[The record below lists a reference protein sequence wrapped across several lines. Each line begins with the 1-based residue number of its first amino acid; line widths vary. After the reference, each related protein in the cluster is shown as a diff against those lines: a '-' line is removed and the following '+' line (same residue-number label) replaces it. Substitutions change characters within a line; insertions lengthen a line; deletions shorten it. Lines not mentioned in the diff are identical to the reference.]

1 MKLRTM
7 LSSIALVSAL
17 SLSGG
22 AFAQA
27 MLGEMAI
34 PTENLGDFQE
44 KCAAIASAA
53 TESLSEPVNSDATD
67 DTATGTVDSA
77 NASDSPDQANDD
89 NLDQLLASMTPEQ
102 CKEAGLLPGGPNAA
116 NAATQ

>member
-1 MKLRTM
+1 MKLRTII
-7 LSSIALVSAL
+7 SSIALVSAL

-27 MLGEMAI
+27 MLGTMPI

-44 KCAAIASAA
+44 KCAAIASAS
-53 TESLSEPVNSDATD
+53 TESLSESVDSSAADA
-67 DTATGTVDSA
+67 TATGTVDA

-116 NAATQ
+116 NAAQ

>member
-53 TESLSEPVNSDATD
+53 TESLAEPVNSDAT
-67 DTATGTVDSA
+67 ATGTVDSS
-77 NASDSPDQANDD
+77 NDSDSPDYANKD
-89 NLDQLLASMTPEQ
+89 NLDQLLSSMTPEQ

-116 NAATQ
+116 NAAQ